1 MNGTGFPHSDI
12 AASRACTRLGG
23 AFRSVPRPSSAA
35 GGQASPVCPF
45 LLAACAAETSRLRQ
59 PCELACVDELVK
71 LHRRFP
77 PASPHRDGDRPTDL
91 SPCLE
96 RLANAADKN
105 SPASQAVVTHV
116 PSGLPLQWLSA
127 CVTTPV
133 RANLAVLCP
142 SLFPQSSVLMTQ
154 HCLYS
159 TPPPRPRQ
167 HWWRWG
173 DSNPQPT
180 PCKGVALPPE
190 LHPRV

>member
-105 SPASQAVVTHV
+105 SPASQAVVTQASRSYRFTRDAVVSRPLLV
-116 PSGLPLQWLSA
+116 PICLSF
-127 CVTTPV
+127 
-133 RANLAVLCP
+133 VLRFFTQHSALC
-142 SLFPQSSVLMTQ
+142 TQ